1 MVNEPGKGYIHC
13 YYRGYFKPCRLRCLL
28 QQHLI
33 ALPFT
38 EPTLPYDSYAILNLL
53 RLLPFGD
60 YPLTNGIL
68 WLLYIALNSI
78 ARLLPAEWHTRPPEE
93 KPATTTLPAIRRS
106 VSKL

>member
-1 MVNEPGKGYIHC
+1 MVANLAFAALWLTVNI
-13 YYRGYFKPCRLRCLL
+13 LL

-106 VSKL
+106 VTARSYSMS

>member
-1 MVNEPGKGYIHC
+1 MVANLA
-13 YYRGYFKPCRLRCLL
+13 FAALWLTVNLLL

-33 ALPFT
+33 ALPIT

-68 WLLYIALNSI
+68 WLLFIALNSI
-78 ARLLPAEWHTRPPEE
+78 ARLLPTDWHTRPPAPAPE
-93 KPATTTLPAIRRS
+93 PATPPPPAIRRNIS
-106 VSKL
+106 RL